1 MDFTEKNDEIVGLMV
16 YFIIVYFF
24 SFFLLLDKSHTLGL
38 LFAEF
43 LVWPHNKGWI

>member
-1 MDFTEKNDEIVGLMV
+1 
-16 YFIIVYFF
+16 
-24 SFFLLLDKSHTLGL
+24 LDKSHTLGL